1 MARVTLTDAS
11 RITGA
16 ARSTLYRAISE
27 GRLTRE
33 PDGTVDTAELLRA
46 GFTLQPATS
55 DESLQGE
62 ATRHD
67 ATSMTPT
74 EEATA
79 ILYLE
84 RLVATLERELGA
96 AKTREAQLL
105 EREAELLALLR
116 AQQEAQ
122 QHLLGEGPVRKGIVS
137 RVIAAFRKLPASG
150 TTQP

>member
-1 MARVTLTDAS
+1 
-11 RITGA
+11 
-16 ARSTLYRAISE
+16 
-27 GRLTRE
+27 
-33 PDGTVDTAELLRA
+33 
-46 GFTLQPATS
+46 
-55 DESLQGE
+55 
-62 ATRHD
+62 
-67 ATSMTPT
+67 MTPT

-122 QHLLGEGPVRKGIVS
+122 QHLLGEGPMRKGIVS